1 MLSRSSQLPNW
12 KVKHVFLFLC
22 YIKDMFY
29 MWSSGEVRFWW
40 QSSSLFPL
48 IFFSL
53 SGEIGTAT
61 GRSIG
66 AITHWNYRSICRGSH
81 SLLQRLTELG
91 INLLLLAYTL
101 KNLYCLCSVVTCIF
115 CFWYSWFSSFLHF
128 SWWSFQVHNILW
140 SENSLRNS
148 WKTREWIHCWFSWA
162 QSHFT
167 FESLVNWSAIFL
179 FAGHR
184 ACICS

>member
-1 MLSRSSQLPNW
+1 
-12 KVKHVFLFLC
+12 
-22 YIKDMFY
+22 
-29 MWSSGEVRFWW
+29 MWSNGEVRFWW

-101 KNLYCLCSVVTCIF
+101 KNLYYLCSVVTCIF

-148 WKTREWIHCWFSWA
+148 WKTREWIQCWFSWA

-179 FAGHR
+179 IAGHR
-184 ACICS
+184 ACICT

>member
-1 MLSRSSQLPNW
+1 
-12 KVKHVFLFLC
+12 
-22 YIKDMFY
+22 
-29 MWSSGEVRFWW
+29 MWSNGEVRFWW

-148 WKTREWIHCWFSWA
+148 WKTREWIQCWFSWA

-167 FESLVNWSAIFL
+167 FESLVNWSAIFFVCRSQSL
-179 FAGHR
+179 YMFIAR
-184 ACICS
+184 WWLSMTIQ